1 MAISPGQAAMRHT
14 DEATI
19 DITPDKRDGVD
30 MAEATPLN
38 GVGRWSSDATASTN
52 ADPASG
58 SVGKSSGSTSDGAAK
73 KAVTYWC
80 QAAGQGLL
88 VEFKDSWILEL
99 VTGGLAA
106 GAARDRIASWRV
118 VVPGIC
124 PFHIVA
130 KQFKGDKTWCGG
142 MFTHAHE
149 SQEAG
154 PNFVN
159 EVTDESLVLNRP
171 LVTSPMPMH
180 ALIMSP
186 ELRVA
191 SLYFYFDLKFKA
203 SYPEAYANLQA
214 ALPAVLELDVRSQLD
229 RLENPSCHRL
239 LQQKACERRWKLHE
253 EYQFSVENWAT
264 RIGSNNMLINLRGNR
279 VPYPQNDRFRTSG
292 SRLAFGFWSSFQQ
305 AMWKLF
311 LSKDVGPCY
320 LDAVFDLNQNG
331 FQLWTLMFEYGGLT
345 VPISFLITT
354 SLTTK
359 LLSDWLTEIAD
370 VDANL
375 PKKTIYV
382 NTMQAYTFVGSVFP
396 EWDVRYSKYYI
407 VQELRELVLRS
418 DCDTYDESVV
428 REVQRINADFL
439 PAFMVLRRVK
449 DVQAKMNYIFSKT
462 DEWLPKSK
470 PELALFNHSSDALS
484 RWRYLLWMTMLGC
497 PSTTRIDVVLYY
509 LHAVLMPG
517 VESMYRDKQDRSL
530 ALVPFNMD
538 AMEYG
543 SSPLHE
549 NVRDLRKRSL
559 DGSLV
564 CLSEDRELGQKA
576 IVDTDLQVCYCE
588 KFLQAKI
595 CPHLAFCMSS
605 AIHHPALPRLL
616 QAIPTA

>member
-1 MAISPGQAAMRHT
+1 MPRIPLGFV
-14 DEATI
+14 
-19 DITPDKRDGVD
+19 KRS
-30 MAEATPLN
+30 ASSARQSSLTRPCE
-38 GVGRWSSDATASTN
+38 SSDATASTN

-58 SVGKSSGSTSDGAAK
+58 SVVKSSDSTSDGAAK

-186 ELRVA
+186 ELRAA

-203 SYPEAYANLQA
+203 SYPEAYANLQ
-214 ALPAVLELDVRSQLD
+214 
-229 RLENPSCHRL
+229 
-239 LQQKACERRWKLHE
+239 
-253 EYQFSVENWAT
+253 
-264 RIGSNNMLINLRGNR
+264 
-279 VPYPQNDRFRTSG
+279 
-292 SRLAFGFWSSFQQ
+292 
-305 AMWKLF
+305 
-311 LSKDVGPCY
+311 GPCY

-331 FQLWTLMFEYGGLT
+331 FQLWTLIFEYGGLT

-370 VDANL
+370 VDSNL

-517 VESMYRDKQDRSL
+517 VESTYRDKQDSSL

-549 NVRDLRKRSL
+549 SVRDLRKRSL

>member
-1 MAISPGQAAMRHT
+1 M
-14 DEATI
+14 
-19 DITPDKRDGVD
+19 
-30 MAEATPLN
+30 
-38 GVGRWSSDATASTN
+38 
-52 ADPASG
+52 
-58 SVGKSSGSTSDGAAK
+58 
-73 KAVTYWC
+73 
-80 QAAGQGLL
+80 
-88 VEFKDSWILEL
+88 
-99 VTGGLAA
+99 
-106 GAARDRIASWRV
+106 WR
-118 VVPGIC
+118 
-124 PFHIVA
+124 
-130 KQFKGDKTWCGG
+130 
-142 MFTHAHE
+142 
-149 SQEAG
+149 
-154 PNFVN
+154 
-159 EVTDESLVLNRP
+159 
-171 LVTSPMPMH
+171 
-180 ALIMSP
+180 
-186 ELRVA
+186 
-191 SLYFYFDLKFKA
+191 
-203 SYPEAYANLQA
+203 
-214 ALPAVLELDVRSQLD
+214 
-229 RLENPSCHRL
+229 
-239 LQQKACERRWKLHE
+239 
-253 EYQFSVENWAT
+253 
-264 RIGSNNMLINLRGNR
+264 
-279 VPYPQNDRFRTSG
+279 
-292 SRLAFGFWSSFQQ
+292 
-305 AMWKLF
+305 LF

-345 VPISFLITT
+345 VPISFLTTT

-370 VDANL
+370 VDSNL

-439 PAFMVLRRVK
+439 PAFMVLRRMK

-517 VESMYRDKQDRSL
+517 VESTYRDKQDRSL

-549 NVRDLRKRSL
+549 SVRDLRKRSL

-564 CLSEDRELGQKA
+564 CLSEDREL
-576 IVDTDLQVCYCE
+576 V
-588 KFLQAKI
+588 
-595 CPHLAFCMSS
+595 S
-605 AIHHPALPRLL
+605 ASQNMPPPGLL
-616 QAIPTA
+616 HVLGYPPPSTSQTITSNPNRIAWTTSYYETKK